1 MRKIKNILSIPFGSK
16 FIFNSFER
24 ILRKNSGGYILSFHD
39 LSPNTFESQ
48 VEFLKPCKPI
58 PLDELISRYKSGKN
72 IENCFAITFDD
83 GVETTIKEN
92 WSVCEKNNWPVTF
105 YLPTDYL
112 NGNNL
117 PFQKIQ
123 LLENSLENKSYKL
136 PSIIDEKQK
145 IVTKN
150 ELIFY
155 LKSIIYFKDY
165 QYVKNYLDYF
175 LDLIPE
181 KKKIKNYGDFMPKA
195 IDWSEVKKISKNELS
210 SFQSHGVTHTSSS
223 ALSNKDLES
232 EMIKSKE
239 LIEDCT
245 GQKVNSF
252 CYPYGSKRS
261 INNLSINLASRH
273 FDYST
278 TLLKGRLRPNLNL
291 HFLPRIDLYEEN
303 SNSFVKMKILLS

>member
-1 MRKIKNILSIPFGSK
+1 MKKIKNILSIPFSSK

-24 ILRKNSGGYILSFHD
+24 ILRKNSEGYILSFHD
-39 LSPNTFESQ
+39 LSPKTFESQ
-48 VEFLKPCKPI
+48 VECLKPCKPI
-58 PLDELISRYKSGKN
+58 PLNELIERYKSGKT
-72 IENCFAITFDD
+72 IKNCFAITFDD
-83 GVETTIKEN
+83 GVENTIKEN
-92 WSVCEKNNWPVTF
+92 WSVCKKNNWPVTF

-112 NGNNL
+112 NGNSL

-123 LLENSLENKSYKL
+123 LLEHLLENKIYKL

-145 IVTKN
+145 IVSKR
-150 ELIFY
+150 ELIGFF
-155 LKSIIYFKDY
+155 KNIIYFKNY
-165 QYVKNYLDYF
+165 QYVKNCLDYY

-181 KKKIKNYGDFMPKA
+181 KIKTKNFGDSTPKA

-210 SFQSHGVTHTSSS
+210 SFQSHGVTHTASS
-223 ALSNKDLES
+223 ALSYKDLEN

-252 CYPYGSKRS
+252 CYPYGSRRS
-261 INNLSINLASRH
+261 INNLSIDLASRH

-278 TLLKGRLRPNLNL
+278 TLLKGRLKPNLNL
-291 HFLPRIDLYEEN
+291 HYLPRIDLYEEN
-303 SNSFVKMKILLS
+303 YNSFVKMKVLLS